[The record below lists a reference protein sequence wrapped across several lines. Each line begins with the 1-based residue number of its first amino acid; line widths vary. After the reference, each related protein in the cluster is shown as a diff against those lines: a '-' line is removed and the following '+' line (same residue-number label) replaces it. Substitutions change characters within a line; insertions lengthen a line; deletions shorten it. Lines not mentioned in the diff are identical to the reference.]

1 VTAAAGAAALFRKT
15 AYVRVLFLRRPPG
28 VALVLGGALALGG
41 CTSLSSLTSGDR
53 IDYRTAGG
61 SKTAGLDV
69 PPDLTQL
76 TRDSRFQQSTG
87 TVSASAYQA
96 AVPAAAQQA
105 PALANVALSAAG
117 GVRLERLGNERF
129 LVASIPPEQLW
140 PQLRAFWQ
148 ERGFTLV
155 VDEAPTGTME
165 TQWAENRA
173 KLPLDFVR
181 STIGRALD
189 NLYSTGERD
198 KFRTRVERTPGGS
211 EIYISHRGMVE
222 VYSDTQKTQTVW
234 QPRPSDPQL
243 EAEFLSRLMI
253 KLGAKEEQAKAAVV
267 ATTPAA
273 AAAAPARARLLEGRP
288 AATLQV
294 DDGFDRAWRRVGLA
308 LDRSG
313 FTVEDRD
320 RSQGQYFVR
329 YVDPARAG
337 REEPGFFGRLFSF
350 GSKGSEVGGP
360 ARYRVSVKSEGAASS
375 IVSVQNAQGAPE
387 NGEAGQRIVRFLA
400 EDLK

>member
-1 VTAAAGAAALFRKT
+1 MRPAAAAIFREIP
-15 AYVRVLFLRRPPG
+15 YVRVSFPG
-28 VALVLGGALALGG
+28 RCLGLSLALGAALALGG

-53 IDYRTAGG
+53 IDYRTARG
-61 SKTAGLDV
+61 SQTAGLDV

-76 TRDSRFQQSTG
+76 TRDSRYQPSAG

-96 AVPAAAQQA
+96 AAPAAAQQA
-105 PALANVALSAAG
+105 PGVASVALSSAG
-117 GVRLERLGNERF
+117 DVRLERLGSERF
-129 LVASIPPEQLW
+129 LVTSIAPEQLW

-148 ERGFTLV
+148 ERGFVLA
-155 VDEAPTGTME
+155 VDEPATGTME
-165 TQWAENRA
+165 TEWAENRA
-173 KLPLDFVR
+173 KVPLDFIR
-181 STIGRALD
+181 STIGRAFD

-198 KFRTRVERTPGGS
+198 RFRTRVERASGSS
-211 EIYISHRGMVE
+211 EIYISHRGLVE
-222 VYSDTQKTQTVW
+222 VYSDTQKTQTIW

-243 EAEFLSRLMI
+243 EAEFLSRLMV
-253 KLGAKEEQAKAAVV
+253 KLGAKEEQAKAAV
-267 ATTPAA
+267 ATT
-273 AAAAPARARLLEGRP
+273 AAAPAASRARLLEGRP

-320 RSQGQYFVR
+320 RSRGQYFVR

-337 REEPGFFGRLFSF
+337 REEPGFLSKLFSF
-350 GSKGSEVGGP
+350 GSKGNDAGGP
-360 ARYRVSVKSEGAASS
+360 ARYRVSVKSEGASS
-375 IVSVQNAQGAPE
+375 IVSVQNGQGAPE
-387 NGEAGQRIVRFLA
+387 NGEAGQRIVRLLV